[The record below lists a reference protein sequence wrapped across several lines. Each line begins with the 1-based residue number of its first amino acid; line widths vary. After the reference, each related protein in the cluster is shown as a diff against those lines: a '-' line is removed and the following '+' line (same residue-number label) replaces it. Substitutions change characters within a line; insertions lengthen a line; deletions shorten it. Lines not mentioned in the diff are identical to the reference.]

1 MLQPRIVVTICSKLH
16 PGDSMRFSLNRK
28 RLELG
33 LSVRQLAEMSGVSRA
48 TITRIEN
55 CDCNPTIEALCKL
68 AEAMDVALDDLL
80 PRKSKE

>member
-1 MLQPRIVVTICSKLH
+1 M
-16 PGDSMRFSLNRK
+16 
-28 RLELG
+28 
-33 LSVRQLAEMSGVSRA
+33 SVRQLAEMSGVSRA

-68 AEAMDVALDDLL
+68 ADAMDVALDDLL